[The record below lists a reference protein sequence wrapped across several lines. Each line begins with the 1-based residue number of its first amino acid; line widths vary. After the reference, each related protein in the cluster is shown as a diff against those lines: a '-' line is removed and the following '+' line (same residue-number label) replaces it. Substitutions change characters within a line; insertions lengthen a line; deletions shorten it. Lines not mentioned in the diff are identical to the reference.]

1 MENINNSPEKDK
13 EKQYLFKCSQCHII
27 LDLSGKIFYCNN
39 CKSNF
44 CYGCLKG
51 HNEIF
56 FDHDIHQT
64 NEDIEYSSEEVDKN
78 SLLANPDLDL
88 DDRYISDN
96 KLPIINKSQ
105 SDKIFSNKKWSD
117 LNMLFQ
123 ETLISIQENF
133 NEGICKLHTKTL
145 QNENNNNINNNENQI
160 LYNNDSDLNFD
171 IENLKLLSP
180 LERLQKIMDIVNVNN
195 K

>member
-1 MENINNSPEKDK
+1 MENLNSSQEKDK
-13 EKQYLFKCSQCHII
+13 EKQYLFKCSQCNMI

-44 CYGCLKG
+44 CFGCLKG

-56 FDHDIHQT
+56 FDHDIHET
-64 NEDIEYSSEEVDKN
+64 NEDMEYSSEEVDKN

-88 DDRYISDN
+88 DDRCISDN
-96 KLPIINKSQ
+96 KLPVVNKSQ
-105 SDKIFSNKKWSD
+105 SDKIFANKKYSE

-123 ETLISIQENF
+123 ETLITIQESF
-133 NEGICKLHTKTL
+133 NEGICKLNSKKL
-145 QNENNNNINNNENQI
+145 KNDNNINNNENKI
-160 LYNNDSDLNFD
+160 SDNNNSDLNFD
-171 IENLKLLSP
+171 FENLKLLSP
-180 LERLQKIMDIVNVNN
+180 LERLQKIMEIVNINN

>member
-1 MENINNSPEKDK
+1 MENLNSSQEKDK
-13 EKQYLFKCSQCHII
+13 EKQYLFKCSQCNMI
-27 LDLSGKIFYCNN
+27 LDLSGKIFYCSN

-44 CYGCLKG
+44 CFGCLKG

-64 NEDIEYSSEEVDKN
+64 NEEMEYSPEEVDKN

-88 DDRYISDN
+88 DDRCISDN
-96 KLPIINKSQ
+96 KLPLISKAQ
-105 SDKIFSNKKWSD
+105 SDKIFSNKKYSE

-123 ETLISIQENF
+123 ETLITIQESF
-133 NEGICKLHTKTL
+133 NEGICKLHSKNL
-145 QNENNNNINNNENQI
+145 KNENNINNNENKI
-160 LYNNDSDLNFD
+160 LDNNNSDLNFD